1 MKLIDIITNQNF
13 LAAVFAT
20 IFVIMLS
27 FFLRRK
33 NILKEN
39 AKSVISSLVLK
50 LGLPAMAFS
59 AFMTDLN
66 TNEFKS
72 NMQVLILGICLYL
85 FLIVGSFL
93 ILKLASKKLEKSRR
107 DVLSMIV
114 IFGNCTF
121 FSSPI
126 IEGFYGDAIKIPE
139 YLMIVAFRLFLYTYA
154 FFVMSDTQID
164 KHHIFK
170 SIKKFALNPIVIATF
185 LGILIW
191 SLQNVLPHVNITNEL
206 GEEISVC
213 IFRIDQTLPFIYKT
227 VSYISRM
234 TTPLSWILVGVTIG
248 EMPFKNA
255 IKNVSVWLASLL
267 RTVLVPAIIF
277 GLVLLLQYL
286 NVIQLTKYGF
296 AACVLTLS
304 APLSV
309 VINSYAVEYNKDQ
322 YFVSDVSL
330 ISTIIAMI
338 SMPLMLIFVELVSA
352 TSLFS

>member
-1 MKLIDIITNQNF
+1 MKLIDIITNHDF
-13 LAAVFAT
+13 LAAVFST
-20 IFVIMLS
+20 IFVIMLA

-33 NILKEN
+33 NIIKEN
-39 AKSVISSLVLK
+39 AKTVISSLVLK

-66 TNEFKS
+66 ENEFKS
-72 NMQVLILGICLYL
+72 NMQVLILGICLYI
-85 FLIVGSFL
+85 FLIIGSFL
-93 ILKLASKKLEKSRR
+93 ILKLASKKLDQNRR
-107 DVLSMIV
+107 DVLSMIA

-154 FFVMSDTQID
+154 FFVMSGTKVD
-164 KHHIFK
+164 KHHIFA
-170 SIKKFALNPIVIATF
+170 SIKKFIFNPIIIATF

-191 SLQNVLPHVNITNEL
+191 SLQNVLPQVNITNEL
-206 GEEISVC
+206 GEEVSVC
-213 IFRIDQTLPFIYKT
+213 IFRIDQTIPFIYKP
-227 VSYISRM
+227 VVFISRM
-234 TTPLSWILVGVTIG
+234 TTPLSWILVGITIG
-248 EMPFKNA
+248 EMPFKSA
-255 IKNVSVWLASLL
+255 VKNISVWLASIF
-267 RTVLVPAIIF
+267 RTIIIPALIF
-277 GLVLLLQYL
+277 GFVLLLQYL

-309 VINSYAVEYNKDQ
+309 VIVSYAVEYDKDQ

-338 SMPLMLIFVELVSA
+338 SMPVMLVLVELITA
-352 TSLFS
+352 TSLF

>member
-1 MKLIDIITNQNF
+1 MKLIDIITNQDF
-13 LAAVFAT
+13 LAAVFST
-20 IFVIMLS
+20 IFVIMLA

-33 NILKEN
+33 NIIKEN
-39 AKSVISSLVLK
+39 AKTVISSLVLK

-66 TNEFKS
+66 ANEFKS
-72 NMQVLILGICLYL
+72 NMQVLILGICLYI
-85 FLIVGSFL
+85 FLIIGSFL
-93 ILKLASKKLEKSRR
+93 ILKLASKKLDQNRR

-154 FFVMSDTQID
+154 FFVMSGTKVD
-164 KHHIFK
+164 KHHIFA
-170 SIKKFALNPIVIATF
+170 SIKKFIFNPIIIATF

-191 SLQNVLPHVNITNEL
+191 SLQNVLPHVNITNDL

-213 IFRIDQTLPFIYKT
+213 IFRIDQTIPYIYKP
-227 VSYISRM
+227 VVFISRM
-234 TTPLSWILVGVTIG
+234 TTPLSWILVGITIG
-248 EMPFKNA
+248 EMPFKSA
-255 IKNVSVWLASLL
+255 VKNISVWFASIF
-267 RTVLVPAIIF
+267 RTIIIPALIF
-277 GLVLLLQYL
+277 GTVLLLQYL

-309 VINSYAVEYNKDQ
+309 VIVSYAVEYDKDQ

-338 SMPLMLIFVELVSA
+338 SMPVMLVLVELITA
-352 TSLFS
+352 TSLF